1 MLCFAK
7 KESIYIVQQRG
18 VGYHCMGSM
27 RRLKAG
33 PVAPMRMRGGG
44 FRGRGGED
52 HSTMSQTLLM
62 FKVQMS
68 FFWNGHPTCLSKC
81 LSSNITQWHN
91 RLSLKLSYLSSSTH
105 TNKCH
110 LKNLENRWLSAY
122 FLLLFDNVNT
132 MGPLCPWQCFL

>member
-1 MLCFAK
+1 MSIEVNALFCK
-7 KESIYIVQQRG
+7 KESIYILQQRG

-52 HSTMSQTLLM
+52 HSRMSQTLLM

-91 RLSLKLSYLSSSTH
+91 KLSLKLSYLSSNTH
-105 TNKCH
+105 KNKCH
-110 LKNLENRWLSAY
+110 LKNLEKRGLSSY
-122 FLLLFDNVNT
+122 FLL
-132 MGPLCPWQCFL
+132 